1 MGDAE
6 PLSSSSRPA
15 GGDRK
20 AREGGGESHRGP
32 LNDSLLSEAP
42 YAGSCLPIGSFFS
55 GCWLRKLAQFSSP
68 APQLVSTP
76 HLTWQRPLLCGAWR
90 EGRGD
95 PGVVAHESEA
105 DPSCGDAR
113 CRAGASARPG
123 PTESRGSQTA
133 VLHLPLPLVPLRP
146 PSRDIYLQKG
156 LIPARSEASSL
167 NKQAFG
173 NHSHRQSK
181 HNFTRVSRGAT
192 IGSMK
197 FPLPTFWL

>member
-1 MGDAE
+1 MQMGDAE

-76 HLTWQRPLLCGAWR
+76 HLTWQRPLLCGARR

-105 DPSCGDAR
+105 DPLAFRWPSEKGKGEREQRCPIKCTFIADA
-113 CRAGASARPG
+113 G
-123 PTESRGSQTA
+123 
-133 VLHLPLPLVPLRP
+133 
-146 PSRDIYLQKG
+146 
-156 LIPARSEASSL
+156 
-167 NKQAFG
+167 
-173 NHSHRQSK
+173 
-181 HNFTRVSRGAT
+181 
-192 IGSMK
+192 
-197 FPLPTFWL
+197 